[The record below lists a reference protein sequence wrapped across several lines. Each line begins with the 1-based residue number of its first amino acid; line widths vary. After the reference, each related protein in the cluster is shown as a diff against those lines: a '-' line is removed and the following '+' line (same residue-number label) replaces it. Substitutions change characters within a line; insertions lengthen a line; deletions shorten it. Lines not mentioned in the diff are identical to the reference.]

1 MIEVVYIAFYTQAVL
16 PDSAGVSAMLLSKLF
31 TGGGDSGTYILVSL
45 SLKLL

>member
-1 MIEVVYIAFYTQAVL
+1 MIEVVFYTQAVL

-31 TGGGDSGTYILVSL
+31 TGGGDSGAYSLVSL